1 MAKWYLTMKKF
12 IKCVAV
18 AIIFTEA
25 FFVGV
30 GIGVVKDRIISKK
43 SVTVANAGDWGLGFG
58 AEGTKPTGTESA
70 DTLKEYDAYYMAQS
84 DEKILYLTFDCGYE
98 NGNTPAILKA
108 LKKHKVPATFFVVGH
123 FINENEDLI
132 KQMVKA
138 GDDSI

>member
-1 MAKWYLTMKKF
+1 MAEWYLTMKKI

-30 GIGVVKDRIISKK
+30 GIGVVKDRIVSKE
-43 SVTVANAGDWGLGFG
+43 SVSVANSGNWGLGFG

-84 DEKILYLTFDCGYE
+84 DEKILKQCEKSTVESLYLEWIWKRNNCFLMCLVMAE
-98 NGNTPAILKA
+98 L
-108 LKKHKVPATFFVVGH
+108 L
-123 FINENEDLI
+123 
-132 KQMVKA
+132 
-138 GDDSI
+138 

>member
-1 MAKWYLTMKKF
+1 MAEWYLTMKKI

-18 AIIFTEA
+18 AIIFTGA

-30 GIGVVKDRIISKK
+30 GIGVVKDRIVSKE
-43 SVTVANAGDWGLGFG
+43 SVSVANSGNWGLGFG

-108 LKKHKVPATFFVVGH
+108 LKKHKAPATF
-123 FINENEDLI
+123 L
-132 KQMVKA
+132 
-138 GDDSI
+138 